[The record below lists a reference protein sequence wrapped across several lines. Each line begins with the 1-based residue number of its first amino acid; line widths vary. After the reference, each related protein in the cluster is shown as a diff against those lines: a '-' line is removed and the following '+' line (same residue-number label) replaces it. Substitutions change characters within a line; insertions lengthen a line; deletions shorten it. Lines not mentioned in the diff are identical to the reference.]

1 MTTNKRHSAIGGLII
16 AILDVSEKRGGKQ
29 KAQKIVGKKIFY
41 ESSFKGKW
49 MVGNAAIL
57 KLTTPKIEAL
67 TEKLKKA

>member
-1 MTTNKRHSAIGGLII
+1 MITSKRATAVGGLII
-16 AILDVSEKRGGKQ
+16 AILDVSTKRGGKQ

-41 ESSFKGKW
+41 ESDYAGKW

-57 KLTTPKIEAL
+57 KLPTPKIEAL